1 MERRENQGQRAER
14 DNKRPNSR
22 PKFNRERREEAD
34 DLQKKLVCINRVT
47 KVVKGGRTMRFTALV
62 VVGDGK
68 GKVGCG
74 TGKAAEVPQ
83 TTWFFSSCGGI
94 LELRRGIQAASCVGP
109 D

>member
-47 KVVKGGRTMRFTALV
+47 KGFEKALIV
-62 VVGDGK
+62 NGVGYKAQVQGK
-68 GKVGCG
+68 KL
-74 TGKAAEVPQ
+74 
-83 TTWFFSSCGGI
+83 I
-94 LELRRGIQAASCVGP
+94 LNIGY
-109 D
+109 

>member
-1 MERRENQGQRAER
+1 MEKREGQGQAAEQKR
-14 DNKRPNSR
+14 DNRRPNSR
-22 PKFNRERREEAD
+22 PKFNKERKEEAD

-74 TGKAAEVPQ
+74 TGKADRKSV
-83 TTWFFSSCGGI
+83 
-94 LELRRGIQAASCVGP
+94 V
-109 D
+109 